1 MRVIKKCAFPS
12 NVGLEGTAPNGRE
25 FMKSRMFRDAE
36 RYRMYGTRL
45 SVYWLAEGRGHP
57 KQCPTRG
64 KGRGSSCSAG
74 ST

>member
-25 FMKSRMFRDAE
+25 FVKSRMLRDAE

-45 SVYWLAEGRGHP
+45 SVY
-57 KQCPTRG
+57 
-64 KGRGSSCSAG
+64 
-74 ST
+74 